1 MDDLTYTDAR
11 WRDAGVVVAYE
22 LAMEHGPAT
31 RNSFA
36 LACPLSSRP
45 AIEPRSLVYMEGTE
59 FGGIVDEIGVEAKR
73 PRRKRA
79 VYRGRTWHGLLAG
92 KIVCPDAGRTHYRI
106 RGEANAALLAL
117 VHRVG
122 LGDLFTAS
130 SANSGIT
137 LDHQVRFAD
146 AYTAAL
152 GALRASGAKLAVSW
166 DGDRAVL
173 SAAPAKDWSA
183 ADELDTDRLG
193 FDMAKCYRP
202 VNHLV
207 CVGEGELTD
216 RAEVHFFADAEGNV
230 SQTQTLFGVDERAAK
245 YDYTNADAETLAEEG
260 RKKLEELQNE
270 DTCDA
275 DVAEGYSYD
284 VGDVVGAYDAETG
297 IFVSAPVVGKAATVD
312 RHGAR
317 ESYMI
322 GEAAR
327 TSSLSATAE
336 SSGGGGRTYVAGAN
350 ITIAGSTI
358 SADVG
363 LADLAAVEDEAREA
377 RKDASNA
384 SAAAGR
390 AQEAA
395 DGKAALEHV
404 HDERYY
410 TEAETDAMLA
420 GKASSAHKHP
430 WGDVTG
436 KPSSYPPGSH
446 VHAWGDVTGR
456 PASYPPSD
464 HSHDG
469 RYYTEAKTDAMLAG
483 KADAGHGHTRAQI
496 ADFPASLPASD
507 VYAWAKAPSK
517 PSYTAAEVG
526 AAGSS
531 HGHTTATA
539 KTAGFLA
546 AADKAKLDGVA
557 ENANAYVLPTA
568 GAALGGVKTTS
579 TVTSA
584 SGYTPTPI
592 IGGVPYYK
600 DTNTT
605 YGIMTGAT
613 ASAAGTAGLA
623 PAPAKGA
630 ATRYL
635 RSDGSWQTPPDTN
648 TVYTHP
654 TAPGSRHIPAGG
666 ASGQILRWS
675 ADGTAVWG
683 ADSNTTYGPMA
694 GATGSAA
701 GKAGLVPAPAAGG
714 ATRYL
719 NAAGEWTVPPDT
731 KYSHPATHPAA
742 MIAQDAT
749 HRFATDAEKTAWS
762 AKAPSDVATA
772 TKAGL
777 VKPDGV
783 TVKVASDGTLS
794 AEQGGAASFLAAYPP
809 QSLYWTE
816 SPTSPQAQYGGVWE
830 RREWPHGYLWAR
842 KS

>member
-130 SANSGIT
+130 SANSGIA

-284 VGDVVGAYDAETG
+284 VGDIVGAYDAETG

-404 HDERYY
+404 HDGRYY
-410 TEAETDAMLA
+410 TEAE
-420 GKASSAHKHP
+420 
-430 WGDVTG
+430 
-436 KPSSYPPGSH
+436 
-446 VHAWGDVTGR
+446 
-456 PASYPPSD
+456 
-464 HSHDG
+464 
-469 RYYTEAKTDAMLAG
+469 TDAMLAG

-816 SPTSPQAQYGGVWE
+816 SPTSPQAKYGGVWE

>member
-130 SANSGIT
+130 SANSGIA

-284 VGDVVGAYDAETG
+284 VGDIVGAYDAETG

-420 GKASSAHKHP
+420 GKA
-430 WGDVTG
+430 
-436 KPSSYPPGSH
+436 
-446 VHAWGDVTGR
+446 
-456 PASYPPSD
+456 
-464 HSHDG
+464 
-469 RYYTEAKTDAMLAG
+469 
-483 KADAGHGHTRAQI
+483 DAGHGHTRTQI

-762 AKAPSDVATA
+762 AKAPSDVATG

-816 SPTSPQAQYGGVWE
+816 SPTSPQAKYGGVWE

>member
-130 SANSGIT
+130 SANSGIA

-284 VGDVVGAYDAETG
+284 VGDIVGAYDAETG

-420 GKASSAHKHP
+420 GKA
-430 WGDVTG
+430 
-436 KPSSYPPGSH
+436 
-446 VHAWGDVTGR
+446 
-456 PASYPPSD
+456 
-464 HSHDG
+464 
-469 RYYTEAKTDAMLAG
+469 
-483 KADAGHGHTRAQI
+483 DAGHGHTRTQI

-654 TAPGSRHIPAGG
+654 TAPGNRHIPAGG

-816 SPTSPQAQYGGVWE
+816 SPTSPQAKYGGVWE

>member
-130 SANSGIT
+130 SANSGIA

-420 GKASSAHKHP
+420 GKA
-430 WGDVTG
+430 
-436 KPSSYPPGSH
+436 
-446 VHAWGDVTGR
+446 
-456 PASYPPSD
+456 
-464 HSHDG
+464 
-469 RYYTEAKTDAMLAG
+469 
-483 KADAGHGHTRAQI
+483 DAGHGHTRTQI

-816 SPTSPQAQYGGVWE
+816 SPTSPQAKYGGVWE

>member
-79 VYRGRTWHGLLAG
+79 VYRGRTWHRLLAG

-122 LGDLFTAS
+122 LGALFTAS
-130 SANSGIT
+130 SANSGIA

-284 VGDVVGAYDAETG
+284 VGDIVGAYDAETG

-420 GKASSAHKHP
+420 GKA
-430 WGDVTG
+430 
-436 KPSSYPPGSH
+436 
-446 VHAWGDVTGR
+446 
-456 PASYPPSD
+456 
-464 HSHDG
+464 
-469 RYYTEAKTDAMLAG
+469 
-483 KADAGHGHTRAQI
+483 DAGHGHTRTQI

-816 SPTSPQAQYGGVWE
+816 SPTSPQAKYGGVWE

>member
-420 GKASSAHKHP
+420 GKA
-430 WGDVTG
+430 
-436 KPSSYPPGSH
+436 
-446 VHAWGDVTGR
+446 
-456 PASYPPSD
+456 
-464 HSHDG
+464 
-469 RYYTEAKTDAMLAG
+469 
-483 KADAGHGHTRAQI
+483 DAGHGHTRTQI

>member
-404 HDERYY
+404 HDGRYY

-420 GKASSAHKHP
+420 GK
-430 WGDVTG
+430 
-436 KPSSYPPGSH
+436 
-446 VHAWGDVTGR
+446 
-456 PASYPPSD
+456 
-464 HSHDG
+464 
-469 RYYTEAKTDAMLAG
+469 
-483 KADAGHGHTRAQI
+483 
-496 ADFPASLPASD
+496 
-507 VYAWAKAPSK
+507 
-517 PSYTAAEVG
+517 
-526 AAGSS
+526 
-531 HGHTTATA
+531 
-539 KTAGFLA
+539 
-546 AADKAKLDGVA
+546 
-557 ENANAYVLPTA
+557 
-568 GAALGGVKTTS
+568 
-579 TVTSA
+579 
-584 SGYTPTPI
+584 
-592 IGGVPYYK
+592 
-600 DTNTT
+600 
-605 YGIMTGAT
+605 
-613 ASAAGTAGLA
+613 
-623 PAPAKGA
+623 
-630 ATRYL
+630 
-635 RSDGSWQTPPDTN
+635 
-648 TVYTHP
+648 
-654 TAPGSRHIPAGG
+654 
-666 ASGQILRWS
+666 
-675 ADGTAVWG
+675 
-683 ADSNTTYGPMA
+683 
-694 GATGSAA
+694 
-701 GKAGLVPAPAAGG
+701 
-714 ATRYL
+714 
-719 NAAGEWTVPPDT
+719 
-731 KYSHPATHPAA
+731 
-742 MIAQDAT
+742 
-749 HRFATDAEKTAWS
+749 
-762 AKAPSDVATA
+762 
-772 TKAGL
+772 
-777 VKPDGV
+777 
-783 TVKVASDGTLS
+783 
-794 AEQGGAASFLAAYPP
+794 
-809 QSLYWTE
+809 
-816 SPTSPQAQYGGVWE
+816 
-830 RREWPHGYLWAR
+830 
-842 KS
+842 

>member
-420 GKASSAHKHP
+420 GKA
-430 WGDVTG
+430 
-436 KPSSYPPGSH
+436 
-446 VHAWGDVTGR
+446 
-456 PASYPPSD
+456 
-464 HSHDG
+464 
-469 RYYTEAKTDAMLAG
+469 
-483 KADAGHGHTRAQI
+483 DAGHGHTRAQI

-816 SPTSPQAQYGGVWE
+816 SPTSPQAKYGGVWE

>member
-130 SANSGIT
+130 SANSGIA

-284 VGDVVGAYDAETG
+284 VGDIVGAYDAETG

-420 GKASSAHKHP
+420 GKA
-430 WGDVTG
+430 
-436 KPSSYPPGSH
+436 
-446 VHAWGDVTGR
+446 
-456 PASYPPSD
+456 
-464 HSHDG
+464 
-469 RYYTEAKTDAMLAG
+469 
-483 KADAGHGHTRAQI
+483 DAGHGHTRTQI

-600 DTNTT
+600 HTNTT

-816 SPTSPQAQYGGVWE
+816 SPTSPQAKYGGVWE

>member
-1 MDDLTYTDAR
+1 M
-11 WRDAGVVVAYE
+11 
-22 LAMEHGPAT
+22 
-31 RNSFA
+31 
-36 LACPLSSRP
+36 
-45 AIEPRSLVYMEGTE
+45 
-59 FGGIVDEIGVEAKR
+59 
-73 PRRKRA
+73 
-79 VYRGRTWHGLLAG
+79 
-92 KIVCPDAGRTHYRI
+92 
-106 RGEANAALLAL
+106 
-117 VHRVG
+117 
-122 LGDLFTAS
+122 
-130 SANSGIT
+130 
-137 LDHQVRFAD
+137 
-146 AYTAAL
+146 
-152 GALRASGAKLAVSW
+152 
-166 DGDRAVL
+166 
-173 SAAPAKDWSA
+173 
-183 ADELDTDRLG
+183 
-193 FDMAKCYRP
+193 
-202 VNHLV
+202 
-207 CVGEGELTD
+207 
-216 RAEVHFFADAEGNV
+216 
-230 SQTQTLFGVDERAAK
+230 
-245 YDYTNADAETLAEEG
+245 
-260 RKKLEELQNE
+260 
-270 DTCDA
+270 
-275 DVAEGYSYD
+275 
-284 VGDVVGAYDAETG
+284 
-297 IFVSAPVVGKAATVD
+297 
-312 RHGAR
+312 
-317 ESYMI
+317 
-322 GEAAR
+322 
-327 TSSLSATAE
+327 
-336 SSGGGGRTYVAGAN
+336 
-350 ITIAGSTI
+350 
-358 SADVG
+358 
-363 LADLAAVEDEAREA
+363 
-377 RKDASNA
+377 
-384 SAAAGR
+384 
-390 AQEAA
+390 
-395 DGKAALEHV
+395 
-404 HDERYY
+404 
-410 TEAETDAMLA
+410 
-420 GKASSAHKHP
+420 
-430 WGDVTG
+430 
-436 KPSSYPPGSH
+436 
-446 VHAWGDVTGR
+446 
-456 PASYPPSD
+456 
-464 HSHDG
+464 
-469 RYYTEAKTDAMLAG
+469 
-483 KADAGHGHTRAQI
+483 
-496 ADFPASLPASD
+496 
-507 VYAWAKAPSK
+507 
-517 PSYTAAEVG
+517 G

-816 SPTSPQAQYGGVWE
+816 SPTSPQAKYGGVWE

>member
-130 SANSGIT
+130 SANSGIA

-284 VGDVVGAYDAETG
+284 VGDIVGAYDAETG

-327 TSSLSATAE
+327 TSSLSTTAE
-336 SSGGGGRTYVAGAN
+336 SSGGGGRSYVAGAN

-395 DGKAALEHV
+395 DGKAAQEHV

-420 GKASSAHKHP
+420 GKA
-430 WGDVTG
+430 
-436 KPSSYPPGSH
+436 
-446 VHAWGDVTGR
+446 
-456 PASYPPSD
+456 
-464 HSHDG
+464 
-469 RYYTEAKTDAMLAG
+469 
-483 KADAGHGHTRAQI
+483 DAGHGHTRTQI

-816 SPTSPQAQYGGVWE
+816 SPTSPQAKYGGVWE

>member
-1 MDDLTYTDAR
+1 
-11 WRDAGVVVAYE
+11 
-22 LAMEHGPAT
+22 
-31 RNSFA
+31 
-36 LACPLSSRP
+36 
-45 AIEPRSLVYMEGTE
+45 
-59 FGGIVDEIGVEAKR
+59 
-73 PRRKRA
+73 
-79 VYRGRTWHGLLAG
+79 
-92 KIVCPDAGRTHYRI
+92 
-106 RGEANAALLAL
+106 
-117 VHRVG
+117 
-122 LGDLFTAS
+122 
-130 SANSGIT
+130 
-137 LDHQVRFAD
+137 
-146 AYTAAL
+146 
-152 GALRASGAKLAVSW
+152 
-166 DGDRAVL
+166 
-173 SAAPAKDWSA
+173 
-183 ADELDTDRLG
+183 
-193 FDMAKCYRP
+193 
-202 VNHLV
+202 
-207 CVGEGELTD
+207 
-216 RAEVHFFADAEGNV
+216 
-230 SQTQTLFGVDERAAK
+230 
-245 YDYTNADAETLAEEG
+245 
-260 RKKLEELQNE
+260 
-270 DTCDA
+270 
-275 DVAEGYSYD
+275 
-284 VGDVVGAYDAETG
+284 
-297 IFVSAPVVGKAATVD
+297 
-312 RHGAR
+312 
-317 ESYMI
+317 
-322 GEAAR
+322 
-327 TSSLSATAE
+327 
-336 SSGGGGRTYVAGAN
+336 
-350 ITIAGSTI
+350 
-358 SADVG
+358 
-363 LADLAAVEDEAREA
+363 
-377 RKDASNA
+377 
-384 SAAAGR
+384 
-390 AQEAA
+390 
-395 DGKAALEHV
+395 
-404 HDERYY
+404 
-410 TEAETDAMLA
+410 
-420 GKASSAHKHP
+420 
-430 WGDVTG
+430 
-436 KPSSYPPGSH
+436 
-446 VHAWGDVTGR
+446 
-456 PASYPPSD
+456 
-464 HSHDG
+464 
-469 RYYTEAKTDAMLAG
+469 MLAG

-816 SPTSPQAQYGGVWE
+816 SPTSPQAKYGGVWE

>member
-284 VGDVVGAYDAETG
+284 VGDVVGAYDVDTG

-410 TEAETDAMLA
+410 TEAE
-420 GKASSAHKHP
+420 
-430 WGDVTG
+430 
-436 KPSSYPPGSH
+436 
-446 VHAWGDVTGR
+446 
-456 PASYPPSD
+456 
-464 HSHDG
+464 
-469 RYYTEAKTDAMLAG
+469 TDAMLAG

>member
-130 SANSGIT
+130 SANSGIA

-152 GALRASGAKLAVSW
+152 GALRASGTKLAVSW

-284 VGDVVGAYDAETG
+284 VGDIVGAYDAETG

-420 GKASSAHKHP
+420 GKA
-430 WGDVTG
+430 
-436 KPSSYPPGSH
+436 
-446 VHAWGDVTGR
+446 
-456 PASYPPSD
+456 
-464 HSHDG
+464 
-469 RYYTEAKTDAMLAG
+469 
-483 KADAGHGHTRAQI
+483 DAGHGHTRTQI

-816 SPTSPQAQYGGVWE
+816 SPTSPQAKYGGVWE

>member
-130 SANSGIT
+130 SANSGIA

-410 TEAETDAMLA
+410 TEAE
-420 GKASSAHKHP
+420 
-430 WGDVTG
+430 
-436 KPSSYPPGSH
+436 
-446 VHAWGDVTGR
+446 
-456 PASYPPSD
+456 
-464 HSHDG
+464 
-469 RYYTEAKTDAMLAG
+469 TDAMLAG

-816 SPTSPQAQYGGVWE
+816 SPTSPQAKYGGVWE

>member
-130 SANSGIT
+130 SADSGIA

-363 LADLAAVEDEAREA
+363 HAPH
-377 RKDASNA
+377 
-384 SAAAGR
+384 AAGGGAGRGAVLR
-390 AQEAA
+390 A
-395 DGKAALEHV
+395 
-404 HDERYY
+404 
-410 TEAETDAMLA
+410 
-420 GKASSAHKHP
+420 ASLRTR
-430 WGDVTG
+430 GRR
-436 KPSSYPPGSH
+436 
-446 VHAWGDVTGR
+446 GR
-456 PASYPPSD
+456 P
-464 HSHDG
+464 
-469 RYYTEAKTDAMLAG
+469 
-483 KADAGHGHTRAQI
+483 
-496 ADFPASLPASD
+496 
-507 VYAWAKAPSK
+507 
-517 PSYTAAEVG
+517 
-526 AAGSS
+526 
-531 HGHTTATA
+531 
-539 KTAGFLA
+539 
-546 AADKAKLDGVA
+546 
-557 ENANAYVLPTA
+557 
-568 GAALGGVKTTS
+568 GG
-579 TVTSA
+579 
-584 SGYTPTPI
+584 
-592 IGGVPYYK
+592 
-600 DTNTT
+600 
-605 YGIMTGAT
+605 
-613 ASAAGTAGLA
+613 
-623 PAPAKGA
+623 
-630 ATRYL
+630 
-635 RSDGSWQTPPDTN
+635 
-648 TVYTHP
+648 
-654 TAPGSRHIPAGG
+654 
-666 ASGQILRWS
+666 
-675 ADGTAVWG
+675 AVWG
-683 ADSNTTYGPMA
+683 RIEP
-694 GATGSAA
+694 
-701 GKAGLVPAPAAGG
+701 
-714 ATRYL
+714 
-719 NAAGEWTVPPDT
+719 
-731 KYSHPATHPAA
+731 
-742 MIAQDAT
+742 
-749 HRFATDAEKTAWS
+749 
-762 AKAPSDVATA
+762 
-772 TKAGL
+772 
-777 VKPDGV
+777 
-783 TVKVASDGTLS
+783 
-794 AEQGGAASFLAAYPP
+794 
-809 QSLYWTE
+809 
-816 SPTSPQAQYGGVWE
+816 
-830 RREWPHGYLWAR
+830 
-842 KS
+842 

>member
-130 SANSGIT
+130 SANSGIA

-284 VGDVVGAYDAETG
+284 VGDIVGAYDAETG

-420 GKASSAHKHP
+420 GKA
-430 WGDVTG
+430 
-436 KPSSYPPGSH
+436 
-446 VHAWGDVTGR
+446 
-456 PASYPPSD
+456 
-464 HSHDG
+464 
-469 RYYTEAKTDAMLAG
+469 
-483 KADAGHGHTRAQI
+483 DAGHGHTRTQI

-517 PSYTAAEVG
+517 PAYTAAEVG

-816 SPTSPQAQYGGVWE
+816 SPTSPQAKYGGVWE

>member
-166 DGDRAVL
+166 DGDRAAL
-173 SAAPAKDWSA
+173 SAAP
-183 ADELDTDRLG
+183 
-193 FDMAKCYRP
+193 
-202 VNHLV
+202 
-207 CVGEGELTD
+207 
-216 RAEVHFFADAEGNV
+216 AEVHFFADAEGNV

-404 HDERYY
+404 HDGRYY
-410 TEAETDAMLA
+410 TEAE
-420 GKASSAHKHP
+420 
-430 WGDVTG
+430 
-436 KPSSYPPGSH
+436 
-446 VHAWGDVTGR
+446 
-456 PASYPPSD
+456 
-464 HSHDG
+464 
-469 RYYTEAKTDAMLAG
+469 TDAMLAG

>member
-130 SANSGIT
+130 SADSGIA

-420 GKASSAHKHP
+420 GKA
-430 WGDVTG
+430 
-436 KPSSYPPGSH
+436 
-446 VHAWGDVTGR
+446 
-456 PASYPPSD
+456 
-464 HSHDG
+464 
-469 RYYTEAKTDAMLAG
+469 
-483 KADAGHGHTRAQI
+483 DAGHGHTRTQI

-816 SPTSPQAQYGGVWE
+816 SPTSPQAKYGGVWE

>member
-45 AIEPRSLVYMEGTE
+45 AIEPRSLVYMEDTE

-130 SANSGIT
+130 SANSGIA

-284 VGDVVGAYDAETG
+284 VGDIVGAYDAETG

-420 GKASSAHKHP
+420 GKA
-430 WGDVTG
+430 
-436 KPSSYPPGSH
+436 
-446 VHAWGDVTGR
+446 
-456 PASYPPSD
+456 
-464 HSHDG
+464 
-469 RYYTEAKTDAMLAG
+469 
-483 KADAGHGHTRAQI
+483 DAGHGHTRTQI

-816 SPTSPQAQYGGVWE
+816 SPTSPQAKYGGVWE

>member
-130 SANSGIT
+130 SANSGIA

-284 VGDVVGAYDAETG
+284 VGDIVGAYDAETG

-420 GKASSAHKHP
+420 GKA
-430 WGDVTG
+430 
-436 KPSSYPPGSH
+436 
-446 VHAWGDVTGR
+446 
-456 PASYPPSD
+456 
-464 HSHDG
+464 
-469 RYYTEAKTDAMLAG
+469 
-483 KADAGHGHTRAQI
+483 DAGHGHTRTQI

-731 KYSHPATHPAA
+731 KYSHPATHPPA

-816 SPTSPQAQYGGVWE
+816 SPTSPQAKYGGVWE

>member
-130 SANSGIT
+130 SANSGIA

-284 VGDVVGAYDAETG
+284 VGDIVGAYDAETG

-384 SAAAGR
+384 PAAAGR

-420 GKASSAHKHP
+420 GKA
-430 WGDVTG
+430 
-436 KPSSYPPGSH
+436 
-446 VHAWGDVTGR
+446 
-456 PASYPPSD
+456 
-464 HSHDG
+464 
-469 RYYTEAKTDAMLAG
+469 
-483 KADAGHGHTRAQI
+483 DAGHGHTRTQI

-816 SPTSPQAQYGGVWE
+816 SPTSPQAKYGGVWE

>member
-420 GKASSAHKHP
+420 GKA
-430 WGDVTG
+430 
-436 KPSSYPPGSH
+436 
-446 VHAWGDVTGR
+446 
-456 PASYPPSD
+456 
-464 HSHDG
+464 
-469 RYYTEAKTDAMLAG
+469 
-483 KADAGHGHTRAQI
+483 DAGHGHTRAQI

>member
-284 VGDVVGAYDAETG
+284 VGDIVGAYDAETG

-420 GKASSAHKHP
+420 GKA
-430 WGDVTG
+430 
-436 KPSSYPPGSH
+436 
-446 VHAWGDVTGR
+446 
-456 PASYPPSD
+456 
-464 HSHDG
+464 
-469 RYYTEAKTDAMLAG
+469 
-483 KADAGHGHTRAQI
+483 DAGHGHTRTQI

-816 SPTSPQAQYGGVWE
+816 SPTSPQAKYGGVWE

>member
-130 SANSGIT
+130 SANSGIA

-284 VGDVVGAYDAETG
+284 VGDIVGAYDAETG

-420 GKASSAHKHP
+420 GKA
-430 WGDVTG
+430 
-436 KPSSYPPGSH
+436 
-446 VHAWGDVTGR
+446 
-456 PASYPPSD
+456 
-464 HSHDG
+464 
-469 RYYTEAKTDAMLAG
+469 
-483 KADAGHGHTRAQI
+483 DAGHGHTRTQI

-816 SPTSPQAQYGGVWE
+816 SPTSPQAKYGGVWE

>member
-130 SANSGIT
+130 SANSGIA

-284 VGDVVGAYDAETG
+284 VGDIVGAYDAETG

-410 TEAETDAMLA
+410 TEAE
-420 GKASSAHKHP
+420 
-430 WGDVTG
+430 
-436 KPSSYPPGSH
+436 
-446 VHAWGDVTGR
+446 
-456 PASYPPSD
+456 
-464 HSHDG
+464 
-469 RYYTEAKTDAMLAG
+469 TDAMLAG